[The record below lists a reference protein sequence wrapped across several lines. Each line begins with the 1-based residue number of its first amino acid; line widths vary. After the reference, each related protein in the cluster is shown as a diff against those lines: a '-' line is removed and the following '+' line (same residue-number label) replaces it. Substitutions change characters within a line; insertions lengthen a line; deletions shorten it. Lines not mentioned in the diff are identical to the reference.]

1 MASEQR
7 IKSDALILI
16 ETICIQRQPT
26 TEYTLKNEMNAIMH
40 GIIVILSGI
49 GQLLMDI
56 ICMEPNETERNE
68 L

>member
-1 MASEQR
+1 
-7 IKSDALILI
+7 
-16 ETICIQRQPT
+16 
-26 TEYTLKNEMNAIMH
+26 MNAIMH